1 MFTAATSGANWFNQ
15 QQSNVRASI
24 QSVQTKPV
32 QSSLLQTCDIPS
44 SPLRSF
50 LVLPNLSGPIR
61 FHMVG
66 FNAIQLHAV
75 QSISVHSSRE
85 LTSVT
90 RSTCIRMWKAA
101 KKRANAPF
109 YSPFPSHTSRLE
121 TSQLEDADGRLKKPG
136 LWNSLRFGK
145 EGCNIELWL
154 NLISKFKQKLTNFS
168 FVVIFL
174 RQLS

>member
-1 MFTAATSGANWFNQ
+1 
-15 QQSNVRASI
+15 
-24 QSVQTKPV
+24 
-32 QSSLLQTCDIPS
+32 
-44 SPLRSF
+44 
-50 LVLPNLSGPIR
+50 
-61 FHMVG
+61 MVG

-121 TSQLEDADGRLKKPG
+121 TSQLEDADGRLKKKPG

-145 EGCNIELWL
+145 EGCNIELWF

-168 FVVIFL
+168 FGVIFFVNL
-174 RQLS
+174 VKLVSGSLGLVWVLPQNFFSLGFNLGMFFTSLSLGRFSAYFRIFIR